1 MDIVQSFSYKYM
13 CVYIKFYFNSNSFK
27 KCLQIYNQLVCEYIV
42 QIQGISIKYKEIPW
56 YCIFEYLKEG
66 GRYAWEGV
74 DVGLRFTLEEVCV
87 CGMMRWRERLWI
99 KGNIYLIGGVLCIN
113 ESLFPLTPSL
123 SISILY
129 SSTETFLPLSHSPK
143 FPNPN
148 PKLKPEFQVTK
159 SHSFSTLS
167 PFLRSGRNFGKG
179 RRPAGVRRCS
189 GGCSQRRLQPAA
201 TAASGS
207 SCCCCCCSQLLRQQ
221 LLLLLLLQSAAAAAA
236 SGSSLLL
243 LPARRGRRAA
253 PAASGAGDDITR
265 GEGVAFVSVL
275 HSFQTEIPE

>member
-1 MDIVQSFSYKYM
+1 MCILGNDKYI

-99 KGNIYLIGGVLCIN
+99 KGNTYLIGGVLCIN

-148 PKLKPEFQVTK
+148 PKSKIRISGYKNPI
-159 SHSFSTLS
+159 FSQLS
-167 PFLRSGRNFGKG
+167 PSLSLSLAQGG
-179 RRPAGVRRCS
+179 RRRGRARLGPRPRPGEARR
-189 GGCSQRRLQPAA
+189 GQGRGRARPGAA
-201 TAASGS
+201 
-207 SCCCCCCSQLLRQQ
+207 R
-221 LLLLLLLQSAAAAAA
+221 AAAA
-236 SGSSLLL
+236 
-243 LPARRGRRAA
+243 RRAA
-253 PAASGAGDDITR
+253 IGR
-265 GEGVAFVSVL
+265 WGEGV
-275 HSFQTEIPE
+275 SFQGHFSLNPFLGKIS